1 MVADGSGTPPTQL
14 DVAITG
20 ARISGLLKPGEAK
33 GASMVIDAS
42 GMIVCPGFIDIHT
55 HSDLYLLQNPLAE
68 SKIRQGVTTELVGN
82 CGGSAAPLIGAA
94 RDVTIDSARNL
105 DVKID
110 WSSLDEYLLRLSNLR
125 TSVNVATLIGAE
137 NLRLS
142 VLGTMDVKA
151 DADSL
156 RQMNALL
163 AESMTQGAFGLSS
176 GLIYAPGCYAST
188 EELISLASTASTF
201 GGMYASHIRGEGGTL
216 VRAVE
221 EAIRIGRE
229 AHIPVE
235 ISHHKACGRP
245 NWGTVRTT
253 LKMIEQARKDGVDVA
268 FDVYPYTASNTS
280 LDSVLPPWARDGGKE
295 AIIRRLKDPAQRKRI
310 ADAFTRMSDD
320 FENTVI
326 EDGWENIVVVGFT
339 KQGNRRFE
347 NESVAEIA
355 KQLGKDPAETAFD
368 LMLDED
374 LGISGI
380 FHEISDED
388 VMTVMSHP
396 LASIGSD
403 GMSESPYGPMG
414 RTSTHPRSYGTFPRV
429 IRRYAIEKGLFPIH
443 EAIKKMTS
451 IPAKR
456 IGLEDRGLLAKG
468 MAADVVVFDPEKIR
482 DTATYEDSHRYPE
495 GIPYVLVNGAVTIAD
510 GKHTKERA
518 GLVLRHA
525 PGVA

>member
-1 MVADGSGTPPTQL
+1 MADGSGAPPAQL
-14 DVAITG
+14 DVAING
-20 ARISGLLKPGEAK
+20 SKISGLLKPGESKRASLTINAK
-33 GASMVIDAS
+33 

-82 CGGSAAPLIGAA
+82 CGGSAAPLLGAA
-94 RDVTIDSARNL
+94 REVTIDSAKNL
-105 DVKID
+105 DLKID
-110 WSSLDEYLLRLSNLR
+110 WSSLDEYLLRLTDLK
-125 TSVNVATLIGAE
+125 TSVNVATLVGAE
-137 NLRLS
+137 TLRLS
-142 VLGTMDVKA
+142 VVGTRDVKA
-151 DADSL
+151 DAESM
-156 RQMNALL
+156 REMNALL

-188 EELISLASTASTF
+188 EELISLATTASSF

-229 AHIPVE
+229 AHISVE

-245 NWGTVRTT
+245 NWGTVKTT
-253 LKMIEQARKDGVDVA
+253 LKMIEQARNEGVDVA

-295 AIIRRLKDPAQRKRI
+295 AILRRLRDPEVRRRI
-310 ADAFTRMSDD
+310 ADSFTRMSED

-339 KQGNRRFE
+339 KPSNKRFE

-355 KQLGKDPAETAFD
+355 KELGKDPAETAFD

-374 LGISGI
+374 LDVSGI
-380 FHEISDED
+380 FHEISEED
-388 VMTVMSHP
+388 AMTVMSHP

-443 EAIKKMTS
+443 EAIMKMTS

-456 IGLEDRGLLAKG
+456 MGLQDRGLLAAG
-468 MAADVVVFDPEKIR
+468 MAADVVIFDPENIR
-482 DTATYEDSHRYPE
+482 DMATYEDSHRYPE
-495 GIPYVLVNGAVTIAD
+495 GISHVLVNGALTIED

-518 GLVLRHA
+518 GLVLRHN